1 MTYMPPTAQAAD
13 LMRPLAF
20 INGEWVGADDGATLD
35 VTDPAT
41 GEVIGQVP
49 DMGLAETRRAIAAAE
64 AALPSWRALAAGQ
77 RAAILKRW
85 HALIMAHQEELAL
98 ILTREQG
105 KPLAEA
111 RGEIAYGASF
121 VEWFAEE
128 ARRTYGDTIP
138 APKGGQ
144 RIIVQKQPVGVCG
157 LIIPWNFP
165 SALFHRKA
173 AAALAAGCT
182 AVLKPSEFTPFS
194 ALALAELG
202 RMAGLPPGVL
212 NVVTGMPVPIG
223 AALMEAQSV
232 RKISFTGSTRV
243 GKLLLEQAAR
253 TVKKVSLELGGNAPL
268 IVFDDA
274 DLKTAVAACMNSK
287 FRNAGQTCVCAN
299 RIFVQDGIHDAFSAA
314 LKEAVEA
321 LKVGPGTEPG
331 VTTGPLINDAAVAK
345 VERHIADAL
354 AKGAVLVTGGGRHA
368 LGGRYFTPTI
378 LSGADAGMELAR
390 DETFGPVAPLFR
402 FSTEDEAIRAANATE
417 YGLAAYIFTRDI
429 DRMFRVTEA
438 LETGMVG
445 VNEGLISNEVAPFG
459 GIKESGLGREGSYH
473 GIEEYLE
480 MKYLMI
486 SPVLNA

>member
-138 APKGGQ
+138 APKAGQ

>member
-64 AALPSWRALAAGQ
+64 AALPSWRALTAGQ

-138 APKGGQ
+138 APKAGQ

>member
-138 APKGGQ
+138 APKAGQ

-299 RIFVQDGIHDAFSAA
+299 RIFVQDGIDDAFSAA

-402 FSTEDEAIRAANATE
+402 FSTEDEAIRGANATE

-480 MKYLMI
+480 MNYLMI